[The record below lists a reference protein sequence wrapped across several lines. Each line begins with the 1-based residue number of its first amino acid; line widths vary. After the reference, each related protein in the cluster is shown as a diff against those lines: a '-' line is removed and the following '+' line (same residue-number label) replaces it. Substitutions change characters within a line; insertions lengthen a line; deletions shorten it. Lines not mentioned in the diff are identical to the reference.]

1 MLTKTSKMLGA
12 VGALLMFIGIIPYV
26 NYFGVIQLVGLVLV
40 MTSLYNFASYY
51 RERGIFN
58 KALYGLIIGIVGG
71 VISIAAVIATVLT
84 SLTDFLRAIFPNWNG
99 DWTAL
104 SGLIPNPSNLSL
116 NNILPFLARIFTV
129 FIILWVFSIIAAFFV
144 RRSLKTLS
152 AKSGVGLFSTA
163 GLLLLIGAAL
173 IIVGIGL
180 VLVWIS
186 ALLLAIA
193 FFRMRP
199 EQAQAR
205 AHYNSKEEN
214 NMNSNR
220 NNARVAGVLLLSATA
235 ASWKKILRKQT
246 KKRSKSHERKPT

>member
-1 MLTKTSKMLGA
+1 MLGA
-12 VGALLMFIGIIPYV
+12 VGALLMFIGTMPYI

-40 MTSLYNFASYY
+40 MTALYNFASHY

-58 KALYGLIIGIVGG
+58 NALYGLIIGIVGG

-84 SLTDFLRAIFPNWNG
+84 SLTDFLHAIFPNWNG
-99 DWTAL
+99 DWRAL
-104 SGLIPNPSNLSL
+104 SGLTPNPSNLSL
-116 NNILPFLARIFTV
+116 NNILPFLARIFAV

-144 RRSLKTLS
+144 RRSLETLS
-152 AKSGVGLFSTA
+152 AKSGVGLFSTV

-193 FFRMRP
+193 FFRIRP
-199 EQAQAR
+199 EQAQPTT
-205 AHYNSKEEN
+205 
-214 NMNSNR
+214 
-220 NNARVAGVLLLSATA
+220 SAA
-235 ASWKKILRKQT
+235 A
-246 KKRSKSHERKPT
+246 PT